1 MDAELDGTSSDAR
14 KEHPFPAHRAR
25 ELTRT
30 ERKLRRA
37 FAESDFAFD
46 AQIAY
51 GPIDH
56 LQPLGGS
63 PQLGTYIK
71 QLWQRRHFIWL
82 ESRNK
87 VSSTAM
93 GNTLGLAWLIFK
105 PLLDVAFYLILFGLI
120 LKTSRGV
127 DNYIAFVTIGIFM
140 FQSTKNAITSSIGSI
155 RASKSM
161 IRAFNFPRASIPIAL
176 VIRNFIE
183 RIPAYVAMFALIALI
198 PPHETPE
205 LSWLL
210 FPIILALHMI
220 FDFGITLIL
229 ARCGAAFPDLS
240 YFTGFAMRF
249 LLYGSGVIFPISRF
263 VSNPDILAIVESN
276 PVFIVLDMY
285 RAALME
291 NRVPEMSQWAQF
303 GAWSLGLFVI
313 GFIWF
318 WRGEE
323 SYARERHN

>member
-1 MDAELDGTSSDAR
+1 MDAKLDGTSSDAR

-46 AQIAY
+46 VQIAY

-56 LQPLGGS
+56 LQPLGGC

-82 ESRNK
+82 ESRSK
-87 VSSTAM
+87 VSSTAT

-105 PLLDVAFYLILFGLI
+105 PLLDAAFYVILFGLI

-140 FQSTKNAITSSIGSI
+140 FQSTSNAITNSIGSI

-161 IRAFNFPRASIPIAL
+161 VRAFTFPRASIPIAL

-183 RIPAYVAMFALIALI
+183 RIPAYLAMLALIVLI

-205 LSWLL
+205 LTWLL
-210 FPIILALHMI
+210 FPVILAMHML
-220 FDFGITLIL
+220 FDFGLTLIF

-240 YFTGFAMRF
+240 NIVGFAMRF

-263 VSNPDILAIVESN
+263 VSNPDIIAIVEAN

-285 RAALME
+285 RTVLIDGLI
-291 NRVPEMSQWAQF
+291 PEWTQWAQF
-303 GAWSLGLFVI
+303 GAWSLGLFVV

-323 SYARERHN
+323 SYARERQT